1 MVRSS
6 DPCHNS
12 VMPHAI
18 LSETTDC
25 ITYSPRGQSYF
36 LSAGCVDSGLTL
48 QHINCRT
55 LALNN
60 NTLISAQDTFKCPD
74 DYGFYPH
81 SVSCDKYFKCD
92 NGVAEL
98 KTCGNG
104 LAFDASDPKYL
115 TENCDYLHNTDCGDR
130 AKLALCMPD
139 RRFTQARAPLS
150 LRGSN
155 QSCVLRGF
163 NQSCFLRGFNQS
175 YFLRGFNQSCSLSSE
190 PPITAPHCPRL
201 YGIFADEAKCDTF
214 WNCWNGEA
222 SRYQCSPGL
231 AYDREA
237 RVCMWA
243 DQVPECKTEEVANG
257 FVCPAAG
264 ELSNVGSFSRHAH
277 PEDCRK
283 YYICTEG
290 VARELGCPIG
300 TVFKIGDT
308 DGSGNCE
315 DPEDVPGCEDYY
327 GDLDLKTIRKSEL
340 LAGLQS
346 NGQSRNAPAPKSAAS
361 KPRPQ
366 ASPRPAPQQP
376 RPSDD
381 SA

>member
-1 MVRSS
+1 M
-6 DPCHNS
+6 
-12 VMPHAI
+12 
-18 LSETTDC
+18 T
-25 ITYSPRGQSYF
+25 
-36 LSAGCVDSGLTL
+36 
-48 QHINCRT
+48 RT
-55 LALNN
+55 LELND
-60 NTLISAQDTFKCPD
+60 TILAGVSAQDTFKCPD

-130 AKLALCMPD
+130 AKLVVSHLHPCAFRTEEILSQGPAQHL
-139 RRFTQARAPLS
+139 RLQSVLFTI
-150 LRGSN
+150 
-155 QSCVLRGF
+155 
-163 NQSCFLRGFNQS
+163 
-175 YFLRGFNQSCSLSSE
+175 LRGFNQSCSMFSE

-243 DQVPECKTEEVANG
+243 DQVPECKTDEVANG

-315 DPEDVPGCEDYY
+315 DPEDVPGW
-327 GDLDLKTIRKSEL
+327 
-340 LAGLQS
+340 
-346 NGQSRNAPAPKSAAS
+346 
-361 KPRPQ
+361 
-366 ASPRPAPQQP
+366 
-376 RPSDD
+376 
-381 SA
+381 